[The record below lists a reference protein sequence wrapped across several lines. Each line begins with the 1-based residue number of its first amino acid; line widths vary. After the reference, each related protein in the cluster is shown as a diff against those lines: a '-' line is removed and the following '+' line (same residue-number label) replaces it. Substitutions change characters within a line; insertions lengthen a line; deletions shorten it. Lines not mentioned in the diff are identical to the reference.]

1 LIRAKDAK
9 QTYLRCGIVKQIW
22 LCYMQNWIVK
32 EMNASREGQVRKAK
46 SSNLKSGDLK
56 SVDLKSVDLKSV
68 DLKSGGLGNPES
80 GNPESSNP
88 NSGNPVQEIRARKCK
103 EVLMPAV
110 AEATSATATK
120 SHPRGCDLPTCPVC
134 ADSMVAAEASAYV
147 SDNLISY
154 LWTCDTCG
162 YGFVTKHTLRRLSRN

>member
-1 LIRAKDAK
+1 LIGAQDAK

-22 LCYMQNWIVK
+22 LCYIQNWIVK

-46 SSNLKSGDLK
+46 SSNPKSGDLK
-56 SVDLKSVDLKSV
+56 SVDLKSVDVKSG
-68 DLKSGGLGNPES
+68 DLKSGGS

-88 NSGNPVQEIRARKCK
+88 NSGSPVQEIRARKCK

-120 SHPRGCDLPTCPVC
+120 SDPRGCDLPTCPVC

-162 YGFVTKHTLRRLSRN
+162 YGFVTKHTLRRFSRN